1 MHSNVELILSLLT
14 EGFTIDEVQKELN
27 LSNQEFNEA
36 LKTIR
41 DLGYN
46 YTKTF
51 SDDGNIIIKAG
62 RTLNLRPRENVRV
75 NVKDS
80 TFHTIIMSDP
90 HIGGP
95 YEHPERLTTVADYAI
110 DHDIHTIFDTGDI
123 INNYYPEQEPDL
135 RVKDPIKQAKKYLR
149 YVPYRDKLIYFN
161 LGGNHD
167 YKSLVEQGFDS
178 LRYYEDRRYDQVS
191 LGYGLCYVH
200 LKNDAIALAHELKG
214 SAQPINSTIV
224 FRGHSHKFKN
234 RDAKII
240 YVPALTDNYQ
250 GPYEFV
256 PLPGFLDV
264 EFLFYEGRIY
274 KINLRHLTFIQNE
287 LRLASEET
295 MVIRPDYEERRI
307 KSLQKRRSTQNWVL
321 FIYI

>member
-1 MHSNVELILSLLT
+1 MHSNVEIILSLLT

-27 LSNQEFNEA
+27 LTNQEFNEA

-46 YTKTF
+46 YTKSF
-51 SDDGNIIIKAG
+51 SDDGNITIKAG
-62 RTLNLRPRENVRV
+62 RTLNLRPNQNVRV

-95 YEHPERLTTVADYAI
+95 YEHPERLATVADYATN
-110 DHDIHTIFDTGDI
+110 HDIHTIFDTGDI
-123 INNYYPEQEPDL
+123 INNYYPEQEHDL
-135 RVKDPIKQAKKYLR
+135 KVKDPVKQAKKYLR

-167 YKSLVEQGFDS
+167 YKSLIEQGFDS
-178 LRYYEDRRYDQVS
+178 LRYYEDRRYDQIS

-200 LKNDAIALAHELKG
+200 LKEDTIALVHELK
-214 SAQPINSTIV
+214 SDSPQVNSTMI
-224 FRGHSHKFKN
+224 FKGHSHKYRN
-234 RDAKII
+234 RDNKII
-240 YVPALTDNYQ
+240 YVPAITDNYQ
-250 GPYEFV
+250 GAYEYI

-264 EFLFYEGRIY
+264 EFSFFAN
-274 KINLRHLTFIQNE
+274 KISKVNLKQITFDKDD

-295 MVIRPDYEERRI
+295 LVIRPDLEERHH
-307 KSLQKRRSTQNWVL
+307 KSLQKKRK
-321 FIYI
+321 